1 MANDEARPRI
11 SWEVGLGEA
20 TGGRMDD
27 PQPLWDTLVR
37 FGDALLGDVAQVE
50 INLLPRSTETLT
62 QQYLK
67 LLNDVQ
73 IVEAALQ
80 REAEGY
86 GAVLVAPAIDPALFE
101 ARSAVRIPVV
111 GSLEAGLVMSQFV
124 GTRVGV
130 VAVHPAYAGV
140 IEDDVRRYGLGGR
153 LVGDRPIRLM
163 PLDYD
168 SIEAA
173 VGGDGSALA
182 GEIAE
187 AASGLIDDGADV
199 IVGACQFFGAA
210 LWAGGVTQFLPDG
223 VPYVDCA
230 GSGLLM
236 AAGLLSAG
244 RTLGLGKSEAAQSLF
259 RSPGAE
265 QLASARAAVGV
276 AVEVV

>member
-1 MANDEARPRI
+1 MANGERRPRI

-27 PQPLWDTLVR
+27 PQPLWDALVR
-37 FGDALLGDVAQVE
+37 FGDELLGGAATVE
-50 INLLPRSTETLT
+50 VNLLPRSTETLT
-62 QQYLK
+62 QQYVK

-80 REAEGY
+80 REEEGY
-86 GAVLVAPAIDPALFE
+86 AAVLVAPAIDPALFE

-111 GSLEAGLVMSQFV
+111 GSFEAGLALSQFV
-124 GTRVGV
+124 GTRVGI

-153 LVGDRPIRLM
+153 LVGGRPVRLM
-163 PLDYD
+163 PLEYD

-173 VGGDGSALA
+173 VAGDATALA
-182 GEIAE
+182 TEIAE
-187 AASGLIDDGADV
+187 AASGLIEDGADV

-210 LWAGGVTQFLPDG
+210 LWAGGVTQFLPGG

-230 GSGLLM
+230 GAGLLM
-236 AAGLLSAG
+236 AAGLVSAG
-244 RTLGLGKSEAAQSLF
+244 RTLGLAKSEGEQSLF
-259 RSPGAE
+259 RSPTPA
-265 QLASARAAVGV
+265 QLAAARAAVGI
-276 AVEVV
+276 ASEVV